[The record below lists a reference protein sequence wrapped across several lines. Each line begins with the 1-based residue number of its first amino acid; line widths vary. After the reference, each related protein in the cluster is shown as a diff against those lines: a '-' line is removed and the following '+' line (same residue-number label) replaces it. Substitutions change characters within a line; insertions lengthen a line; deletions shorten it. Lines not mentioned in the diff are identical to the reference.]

1 MGCLFCI
8 ITKVPLK
15 PPGSE
20 LSEDLCPHA
29 FENMYFHGSLWS
41 HSSVL
46 GLERGGWG
54 EDQETCAQV
63 RVSLP
68 LLELPIFFPQNS
80 WGSTIAPR
88 LKQGTHHKIFT
99 LMDPSSIYVK
109 KILKNAI
116 SCPENRH
123 SRANTTCYPLCTH

>member
-46 GLERGGWG
+46 RPWDRSEGVWGRTKRPALRFVFLFLFLSSQFSFPRIPGVPGLPPDLSKEH
-54 EDQETCAQV
+54 T
-63 RVSLP
+63 
-68 LLELPIFFPQNS
+68 
-80 WGSTIAPR
+80 T
-88 LKQGTHHKIFT
+88 K
-99 LMDPSSIYVK
+99 SS
-109 KILKNAI
+109 
-116 SCPENRH
+116 P
-123 SRANTTCYPLCTH
+123 